1 MITEGIDA
9 DPQPQPVAVRG
20 GSTSSVLGKERRSPT
35 RIMHII
41 TGLNTG
47 GAEMMLLKLLSA
59 SNGNWNSMVVSLGE
73 KGSIGPKIAR
83 LGVPVD
89 CLHLRPQAPNPL
101 RIMSLIKLMRRFRPQ
116 LIQGW
121 MPHGNLLASIV
132 QVSLRHQV
140 PVLWNVQMSLYDVRL
155 EPWGTRA
162 FIRLGALL
170 SKQPAAIVYNSQL
183 SARQHE
189 DFGYHAGK
197 RSVIATGFDCGLF
210 RPDEEAREAVR
221 SELGLE
227 SRAILIG
234 LVARYHPM
242 KDHACFFR
250 AASYVVQDH
259 PEVRFVLVGKGLTS
273 KEPSLQELIL
283 RAGVENYIL
292 LLGER
297 QDTPRLNAAL
307 DVACSASAWGEGF
320 SNSIGEAMACGVPCV
335 VTDVGD
341 SGYLVGSTGV
351 AVPPRNPQALAQAIC
366 QLIDSGEARRK
377 ELGIAARWRIETE
390 FSLPEIVRRYEE
402 LYKSCLTPIH

>member
-1 MITEGIDA
+1 MPNMITEGIDA

-35 RIMHII
+35 RIM
-41 TGLNTG
+41 
-47 GAEMMLLKLLSA
+47 
-59 SNGNWNSMVVSLGE
+59 
-73 KGSIGPKIAR
+73 P
-83 LGVPVD
+83 
-89 CLHLRPQAPNPL
+89 
-101 RIMSLIKLMRRFRPQ
+101 LIKLMRRFRPQ

-283 RAGVENYIL
+283 RAGVEN
-292 LLGER
+292 
-297 QDTPRLNAAL
+297 
-307 DVACSASAWGEGF
+307 
-320 SNSIGEAMACGVPCV
+320 
-335 VTDVGD
+335 
-341 SGYLVGSTGV
+341 
-351 AVPPRNPQALAQAIC
+351 
-366 QLIDSGEARRK
+366 
-377 ELGIAARWRIETE
+377 
-390 FSLPEIVRRYEE
+390 
-402 LYKSCLTPIH
+402 